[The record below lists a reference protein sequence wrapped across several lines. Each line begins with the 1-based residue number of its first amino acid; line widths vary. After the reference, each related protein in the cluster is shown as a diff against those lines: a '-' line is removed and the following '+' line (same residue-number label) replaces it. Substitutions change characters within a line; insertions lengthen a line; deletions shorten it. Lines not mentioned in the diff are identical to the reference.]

1 MRRRRRGIVHSA
13 GRSVRP
19 RSRPPCGRAR
29 PRSRRK
35 AKNNSEYVPTGHEVL
50 DERACA
56 LSAWQRRV
64 WVPSS
69 HFCLS
74 SHRATT
80 IGVGPSPSARVRR
93 RRLCSSLSARYGR
106 TSSPARLGLHRS
118 AWPLVPIIEE
128 GTKRVASRCDED
140 HRFWIFDWAAGPPQA
155 LIRSCWDC
163 LRTGRQN
170 VMAVK
175 VELGAPRRYSSKTI
189 KQESVSC
196 SASLAFSIASVRRH
210 PLPSRWYSV
219 SFRIKRAAQGR
230 I

>member
-1 MRRRRRGIVHSA
+1 MRHAPLRIRPSPYAGARKMVRGLREA
-13 GRSVRP
+13 MT
-19 RSRPPCGRAR
+19 
-29 PRSRRK
+29 
-35 AKNNSEYVPTGHEVL
+35 E
-50 DERACA
+50 DERYAVA
-56 LSAWQRRV
+56 DHVVTQ
-64 WVPSS
+64 PQE
-69 HFCLS
+69 
-74 SHRATT
+74 
-80 IGVGPSPSARVRR
+80 VRE
-93 RRLCSSLSARYGR
+93 LFIDQHG
-106 TSSPARLGLHRS
+106 
-118 AWPLVPIIEE
+118 LVPIIEE

-189 KQESVSC
+189 KQGSVSC